1 MFVFLD
7 GEGFREQVVVF
18 VVIREQHV
26 VFRVQFRGHFVFVA
40 YFVIVYDLSGP
51 VERVRGK

>member
-40 YFVIVYDLSGP
+40 YFVIV
-51 VERVRGK
+51 